1 MLPREQLQLVRE
13 QKLVLFISS
22 SIVGQEKCE
31 PLCQENINITV
42 LDTILSLRAL
52 FVMFVYLHSDNV
64 SVRFSFLKV
73 ILLT

>member
-1 MLPREQLQLVRE
+1 MPECYPGEQLQLVRE

-22 SIVGQEKCE
+22 SIVGQENGE

-52 FVMFVYLHSDNV
+52 FVMFTYTQTMCLSD
-64 SVRFSFLKV
+64 FLF
-73 ILLT
+73 